1 MIAAGLHGIEHELPL
16 EPEFVGNAYLSDR
29 PRVPTALAEA
39 AELLAG
45 SSVAAEAFGK
55 TVVEHYL
62 NAARV
67 ELESY
72 ASVVTDWERFRGFER
87 L

>member
-1 MIAAGLHGIEHELPL
+1 M
-16 EPEFVGNAYLSDR
+16 GNAYLSDR
-29 PRVPTALAEA
+29 RRVPTALAEA

-55 TVVEHYL
+55 TVVEHYQ

-72 ASVVTDWERFRGFER
+72 ASVVTDWERLRGFER